1 MKKTGKV
8 LFFLSYMQ
16 RFCISMVLFCSK
28 NIINNKIKEIDMSK
42 RLFVMMSMC
51 IMGLFTANSLF
62 AEDVTVDG
70 VNYTIAKKTQTAE
83 VKGTTNTGKIVIP
96 SELLVDDVTYIVTS
110 VADEAFYYN
119 TQIKDI
125 TLPSSIQKI
134 GNKAFC
140 HCSHLS
146 NIAIPQ
152 TVNYIG
158 FNAFEFCQ
166 SLRSIEFPDSMQYV
180 PYMAFYGCMSL
191 REVKLPNTLISIG
204 SGAFR
209 DCESL
214 TEIVIPDS
222 VTTFGDGVFL
232 DCPNLKSVNIPSRVK
247 KLSNSLF
254 GRCSS
259 LKEIEIPD
267 SVAIIDDCA
276 FYECTSLDSI
286 NINKATQI
294 NQYAFYGCSGLSS
307 VRFGEPLEYLGY
319 MSFAN
324 CADLCDVYSCSHKV
338 PKILRGSNHN
348 PFQDSMIEETIL
360 HVPGS
365 LIEDY
370 KATFPWN
377 QFGCIV
383 VLEGTD
389 GIEAIHK
396 PNLHIQSVGGIVNI
410 AGIEGVGKVE
420 FYSLDGKA
428 LGTSFAINGNVSFA
442 STPGTVVIAR
452 IGRESIKIAVK

>member
-146 NIAIPQ
+146 NIDIPQ

-180 PYMAFYGCMSL
+180 PYMAFYGC
-191 REVKLPNTLISIG
+191 I
-204 SGAFR
+204 
-209 DCESL
+209 
-214 TEIVIPDS
+214 
-222 VTTFGDGVFL
+222 
-232 DCPNLKSVNIPSRVK
+232 
-247 KLSNSLF
+247 
-254 GRCSS
+254 
-259 LKEIEIPD
+259 
-267 SVAIIDDCA
+267 
-276 FYECTSLDSI
+276 
-286 NINKATQI
+286 
-294 NQYAFYGCSGLSS
+294 
-307 VRFGEPLEYLGY
+307 
-319 MSFAN
+319 
-324 CADLCDVYSCSHKV
+324 
-338 PKILRGSNHN
+338 
-348 PFQDSMIEETIL
+348 
-360 HVPGS
+360 
-365 LIEDY
+365 
-370 KATFPWN
+370 
-377 QFGCIV
+377 
-383 VLEGTD
+383 
-389 GIEAIHK
+389 
-396 PNLHIQSVGGIVNI
+396 
-410 AGIEGVGKVE
+410 
-420 FYSLDGKA
+420 
-428 LGTSFAINGNVSFA
+428 
-442 STPGTVVIAR
+442 
-452 IGRESIKIAVK
+452 